1 MQEMIGAIQSQM
13 SSNSFYF
20 WLFFYFGLG
29 YALFS
34 IVTGLVYFA
43 VLVRKKS
50 LQRELSAFYA
60 NILIF
65 VFGALSMSS
74 GFAILTVFRV
84 LTLGHVDVPEVASL
98 ALLVGGFI
106 QVVAHIFLNKKH
118 IVFKNRNSQ

>member
-84 LTLGHVDVPEVASL
+84 LTLGHVDVPELASL
-98 ALLVGGFI
+98 ALLVGGFT
-106 QVVAHIFLNKKH
+106 QVVAHIILNKKH
-118 IVFKNRNSQ
+118 IVFKNRNS